1 MLSFVICGIGDVCP
15 ASVNLSKWISSII
28 YLVSVYVLWRRMCC
42 VCVCERRQFVA
53 ICFHVEH
60 QKRHMM
66 EWNEII
72 CLWRLINMSVVYAM
86 KLRNY
91 ALEWEWN
98 KFGVAVIVCFFFVL
112 PILEVLLGEFNTKI
126 HYISPSDRK
135 FSKTEPNNKFML
147 WYFVIKKEIWILVA
161 HTNFRQN
168 YWDCTVIL
176 YGVRSVSDG
185 QLSWAA
191 VEFAA
196 ISYLFLVR

>member
-1 MLSFVICGIGDVCP
+1 M
-15 ASVNLSKWISSII
+15 
-28 YLVSVYVLWRRMCC
+28 R
-42 VCVCERRQFVA
+42 
-53 ICFHVEH
+53 
-60 QKRHMM
+60 
-66 EWNEII
+66 WNESETSSEW
-72 CLWRLINMSVVYAM
+72 LWLFV
-86 KLRNY
+86 
-91 ALEWEWN
+91 
-98 KFGVAVIVCFFFVL
+98 FFFVL

>member
-98 KFGVAVIVCFFFVL
+98 KFGVAVIVCFFFLFYPYWKSCSVNSIQKSITFHHQTENFPKPNQTINL
-112 PILEVLLGEFNTKI
+112 CYDIL
-126 HYISPSDRK
+126 
-135 FSKTEPNNKFML
+135 
-147 WYFVIKKEIWILVA
+147 
-161 HTNFRQN
+161 
-168 YWDCTVIL
+168 
-176 YGVRSVSDG
+176 
-185 QLSWAA
+185 
-191 VEFAA
+191 
-196 ISYLFLVR
+196 